1 MGTAYSARQSSF
13 SDGDT
18 IDAADSNDEFDAI
31 LSAFGTSGHTHDG
44 TAGEGG
50 NVTALRGHALTF
62 GLGTS
67 GTDIVLTFDG
77 ETSDGVLS
85 WMEDEDQ
92 FKFDDDVQIIDDKSL
107 ILGTNEDITIKY
119 DETTNNALEIA
130 ANVEG
135 AALGIVL
142 KADQGDD
149 AGDEWKVNV
158 ADGGTLTLGNDINSA
173 GTYVTHM
180 TLTPNSTVA
189 NSTAAFAGSVTVANA
204 LSIGGTAITSTG
216 AELNIMDGGTSA
228 SATTVADAD
237 RVVFNDAGT
246 MKQVAVTDLA
256 AYFDDEITA
265 MPNLTSVGTL
275 TTLTVDNVIING
287 STIGHTGDT
296 DLMTVASGVLTVAG
310 EVSMTTLDIGGT
322 NVTST
327 ATEINLLDGG
337 TSVGG
342 SITIADSDGF
352 IINDAGTMKT
362 IPASD
367 IKTYATVATAADD
380 IAAGDAAVNLTTSTG
395 NITIDAQGNDTDI
408 ILKGTDG
415 SSDTTFLTIDGSD
428 AGTASFNHDVKL
440 ASDASVIG
448 FGADNDVTLTHVHDT
463 GLLLNSTMALQF
475 NDASQFI
482 NAPSATILDI
492 NATDEVEVNATLM
505 DVNANLDVSGTYTGG
520 GTMTTGGNIVVPDAG
535 TIGSA
540 SDTDA
545 LSITSA
551 GNIGINTTS
560 PAKKLSVNGPAL
572 ATISALTDGS
582 TITADLDTSQNF
594 SVTLGG
600 NRTLANPNN
609 IDAGQTGSI
618 FVTQDGTGS
627 RTLAFGNK
635 WAFAGG
641 TAPTLTTT
649 AAAVDRIDYIV
660 MSASIIQAVASLD
673 VKVPSQNGVSK

>member
-1 MGTAYSARQSSF
+1 MGTAYSARQSSY

-18 IDAADSNDEFDAI
+18 IDAADSNDEFNAI

-50 NVTALRGHALTF
+50 NITALRGHALTF
-62 GLGTS
+62 GLGTA
-67 GTDIVLTFDG
+67 GTDVVLTFDG

-85 WMEDEDQ
+85 WMEDEDH
-92 FKFDDDVQIIDDKSL
+92 FKFDDDVKIIDDKNI
-107 ILGTNEDITIKY
+107 ILGTNDDITIKY
-119 DETTNNALEIA
+119 DETTNNSLEIA

-135 AALGIVL
+135 AALGVVL

-149 AGDEWKVNV
+149 AGDEWKLNI

-180 TLTPNSTVA
+180 TLTPNATVA
-189 NSTAAFAGSVTVANA
+189 NSTAAFAGNVTVANA
-204 LSIGGTAITSTG
+204 LSIGGTALTVTG
-216 AELNIMDGGTSA
+216 AELNIVDGGTSA
-228 SATTVADAD
+228 TATTVADAD
-237 RVVFNDAGT
+237 RVVFNDGGT

-327 ATEINLLDGG
+327 AAEINLLDGG

-342 SITIADSDGF
+342 SITIGDSDGF
-352 IINDAGTMKT
+352 IINDGGTMKT

-367 IKTYATVATAADD
+367 IKTYATTPTAADD
-380 IAAGDAAVNLTTSTG
+380 IAAGDAAINLTTTTG

-440 ASDASVIG
+440 ASDASILG

-463 GLLLNSTMALQF
+463 GLLLNGTMALQF
-475 NDASQFI
+475 NDASQSI
-482 NAPSATILDI
+482 NAPSATVLDI

-520 GTMTTGGNIVVPDAG
+520 GTMTTGGNIVIPDAG

-545 LSITSA
+545 IAITSG

-582 TITADLDTSQNF
+582 TITPDFDTAQNF

-635 WAFAGG
+635 FAFAGG

-649 AAAVDRIDYIV
+649 ASAVDRIDYIV
-660 MSASIIQAVASLD
+660 MSSSIIHAVVSLD
-673 VKVPSQNGVSK
+673 VKVPS

>member
-1 MGTAYSARQSSF
+1 MGTAYAARQSSF

-18 IDAADSNDEFDAI
+18 IDASDSNNEFDAI
-31 LSAFGTSGHTHDG
+31 LSAFGTSGHSHDG

-50 NVTALRGHALTF
+50 DIAALRSHTITF
-62 GLGTS
+62 GKGTS
-67 GTDIVLTFDG
+67 GTDIIITFDG
-77 ETSDGVLS
+77 EDNDGVLA

-92 FKFDDDVQIIDDKSL
+92 FKFSDDVQIIDDKSL
-107 ILGTNEDITIKY
+107 ILGTDEDITIKY
-119 DETTNNALEIA
+119 DESTNNALEIA

-149 AGDEWKVNV
+149 AGDEWKINV

-173 GTYVTHM
+173 GTYVTHA
-180 TLTPNSTVA
+180 TFTPNSTVA
-189 NSTAAFAGSVTVANA
+189 SSTVAFAGNVTVANA

-216 AELNIMDGGTSA
+216 AELNIIDGGTSA
-228 SATTVADAD
+228 SSTTVADAD
-237 RVVFNDAGT
+237 RVVFNDDGT

-287 STIGHTGDT
+287 TTIGHTSDT

-327 ATEINLLDGG
+327 AAELNLLDGG
-337 TSVGG
+337 TSVGS
-342 SITIADSDGF
+342 SITIADSDGV
-352 IINDAGTMKT
+352 IVNDGGTMKS

-367 IKTYATVATAADD
+367 FKTFVVPSTVVATS
-380 IAAGDAAVNLTTSTG
+380 GNL
-395 NITIDAQGNDTDI
+395 TIDAQANDTDI

-415 SSDTTFLTIDGSD
+415 GADTTFLTLDGSD

-440 ASDASVIG
+440 ASDDAILG
-448 FGADNDVTLTHVHDT
+448 FGADNDVTLTHVHNT

-520 GTMTTGGNIVVPDAG
+520 GTMTTGGNIVIPDAG

-545 LSITSA
+545 VSITSA

-582 TITADLDTSQNF
+582 TITADFDTAQNF

-600 NRTLANPNN
+600 NRTLANPSNL
-609 IDAGQTGSI
+609 DAGQTGSI
-618 FVTQDGTGS
+618 FITQDGTGS
-627 RTLAFGNK
+627 RTLAYGNQ

-660 MSASIIQAVASLD
+660 MSASIIHAVATLD
-673 VKVPSQNGVSK
+673 VKVPS

>member
-1 MGTAYSARQSSF
+1 MGTAYSARQSSY

-18 IDAADSNDEFDAI
+18 IDASDSNNEFDAI
-31 LSAFGTSGHTHDG
+31 LSAFGTSGHSHDG

-50 NVTALRGHALTF
+50 DITALRGHALTF
-62 GLGTS
+62 GLGTA

-85 WMEDEDQ
+85 WMEDEDH
-92 FKFDDDVQIIDDKSL
+92 FKFDDDVKIIDDKKI
-107 ILGTNEDITIKY
+107 ILGTNDDITVKY
-119 DETTNNALEIA
+119 DETTNNSLEIA

-135 AALGIVL
+135 AALGVVL

-149 AGDEWKVNV
+149 AGDEWKLNI
-158 ADGGTLTLGNDINSA
+158 ADGGTLTFGNDINSA
-173 GTYVTHM
+173 GTYVTHL
-180 TLTPNSTVA
+180 TLTPNATVA
-189 NSTAAFAGSVTVANA
+189 NSTAAFAGNLTAANLVTAGSLA
-204 LSIGGTAITSTG
+204 IGGTTLTVTG
-216 AELNIMDGGTSA
+216 AELNIIDGGTSA
-228 SATTVADAD
+228 SSTSVEDAD
-237 RVVFNDAGT
+237 RVVFNDGGT

-265 MPNLTSVGTL
+265 MPNLASVGTL

-287 STIGHTGDT
+287 STIGHTSDT
-296 DLMTVASGVLTVAG
+296 DLMTVADGVLTVAG

-327 ATEINLLDGG
+327 AAEINLLDGG

-352 IINDAGTMKT
+352 IVNDGGTMKT

-367 IKTYATVATAADD
+367 LKTYTASTTAADD
-380 IAAGDAAVNLTTSTG
+380 ISAGDAAINFTTTSG

-415 SSDTTFLTIDGSD
+415 SADTTFLTIDGSD

-440 ASDASVIG
+440 ASDAAVLG
-448 FGADNDVTLTHVHDT
+448 FGSDNDVTLTHVHDT

-482 NAPSATILDI
+482 NAPSATVLDI

-520 GTMTTGGNIVVPDAG
+520 GTMTTGGNIVIPDAG

-545 LSITSA
+545 VSITSA
-551 GNIGINTTS
+551 GNVGINTTS

-572 ATISALTDGS
+572 ATISALSDGS
-582 TITADLDTSQNF
+582 TITPDFDTAQNF

-635 WAFAGG
+635 FAFAGG

-649 AAAVDRIDYIV
+649 ASAVDRIDYIV
-660 MSASIIQAVASLD
+660 MSSSIIQAVVSLD
-673 VKVPSQNGVSK
+673 IKVPS

>member
-1 MGTAYSARQSSF
+1 MGTAYSARQSSY

-18 IDAADSNDEFDAI
+18 IDAADSNDEFNAI
-31 LSAFGTSGHTHDG
+31 LSAFGTRGHTHDG

-85 WMEDEDQ
+85 WMEDEDH
-92 FKFDDDVQIIDDKSL
+92 FKFDDDIKIIDDKKI
-107 ILGTNEDITIKY
+107 ILGTNDDITVKY
-119 DETTNNALEIA
+119 DESTNDSLEIA

-135 AALGIVL
+135 AALGVVL

-149 AGDEWKVNV
+149 AGDEWKLNI
-158 ADGGTLTLGNDINSA
+158 ADGGTLTFGNDINSA

-180 TLTPNSTVA
+180 TLTPNSTVT
-189 NSTAAFAGSVTVANA
+189 NSTATFAGNLTAANLVTAGSLA
-204 LSIGGTAITSTG
+204 IGGTTLTVTG
-216 AELNIMDGGTSA
+216 AELNIVDGGTSA
-228 SATTVADAD
+228 TSTTVADAD
-237 RVVFNDAGT
+237 RVVFNDGGT

-287 STIGHTGDT
+287 TTIGHTSDT
-296 DLMTVASGVLTVAG
+296 DLMTVADGVLTVAG

-327 ATEINLLDGG
+327 AAEINLLDGG

-342 SITIADSDGF
+342 SITVADSDGF
-352 IINDAGTMKT
+352 IINDGGTMKT

-367 IKTYATVATAADD
+367 IKTYTATTTAADD
-380 IAAGDAAVNLTTSTG
+380 IAAGDAAINLTTTTG

-440 ASDASVIG
+440 ASDASILG

-482 NAPSATILDI
+482 NAPSATVLDI

-520 GTMTTGGNIVVPDAG
+520 GTMTTGGNIVIPDAG

-545 LSITSA
+545 VSITSA

-582 TITADLDTSQNF
+582 TITPDFDTAQNF

-635 WAFAGG
+635 FAFAGG

-649 AAAVDRIDYIV
+649 ASAVDRIDYIV
-660 MSASIIQAVASLD
+660 MSASIIQAVVSLD
-673 VKVPSQNGVSK
+673 IKVPS

>member
-1 MGTAYSARQSSF
+1 MGTAYSARQSSY

-18 IDAADSNDEFDAI
+18 IDAADSNDEFNAI

-85 WMEDEDQ
+85 WMEDEDH
-92 FKFDDDVQIIDDKSL
+92 FKFDDDIKIIDDKKI
-107 ILGTNEDITIKY
+107 ILGTNDDITVKY
-119 DETTNNALEIA
+119 DESTNDSLEIA

-135 AALGIVL
+135 AALGVVL

-149 AGDEWKVNV
+149 AGDEWKLNI
-158 ADGGTLTLGNDINSA
+158 ADGGTLTFGNDINSA

-180 TLTPNSTVA
+180 TLTPNSTVT
-189 NSTAAFAGSVTVANA
+189 NSTATFAGNLTAANLVTAGSLA
-204 LSIGGTAITSTG
+204 IGGTTLTVTG
-216 AELNIMDGGTSA
+216 AELNIVDGGTSA
-228 SATTVADAD
+228 TSTPVADAD

-287 STIGHTGDT
+287 TTIGHTSDT
-296 DLMTVASGVLTVAG
+296 DLMTVADGVLTVAG

-327 ATEINLLDGG
+327 AAEINLLDGG

-342 SITIADSDGF
+342 SITVADSDGF
-352 IINDAGTMKT
+352 IINDGGTMKT

-367 IKTYATVATAADD
+367 IKTYTATTTAADD
-380 IAAGDAAVNLTTSTG
+380 IAAGDAAINLTTTTG

-440 ASDASVIG
+440 ASDASILG

-482 NAPSATILDI
+482 NAPSATVLDI

-520 GTMTTGGNIVVPDAG
+520 GTMTTGGNIVIPDAG

-545 LSITSA
+545 VSITSA

-582 TITADLDTSQNF
+582 TITPDFDTAQNF

-635 WAFAGG
+635 FAFAGG

-649 AAAVDRIDYIV
+649 ASAVDRIDYIV
-660 MSASIIQAVASLD
+660 MSASIIQAVVSLD
-673 VKVPSQNGVSK
+673 IKVPS

>member
-1 MGTAYSARQSSF
+1 MGTAYSARQSSY

-18 IDAADSNDEFDAI
+18 IDASDSNNEFDAI
-31 LSAFGTSGHTHDG
+31 LSAFGTSGHSHDG

-50 NVTALRGHALTF
+50 DITALRGHALTF
-62 GLGTS
+62 GLGTA
-67 GTDIVLTFDG
+67 GTDVVLTFDG

-85 WMEDEDQ
+85 WMEDEDH
-92 FKFDDDVQIIDDKSL
+92 FKFDDDVKIIDDKKI
-107 ILGTNEDITIKY
+107 ILGTNDDITVKY
-119 DETTNNALEIA
+119 DETTNNSLEIA

-135 AALGIVL
+135 AALGVVL

-149 AGDEWKVNV
+149 AGDEWKLNI
-158 ADGGTLTLGNDINSA
+158 ADGGTLTFGNDINSA
-173 GTYVTHM
+173 GTYVTHL
-180 TLTPNSTVA
+180 TLTPNATVA
-189 NSTAAFAGSVTVANA
+189 NSTAAFAGNLTAANLVTAGSLA
-204 LSIGGTAITSTG
+204 IGGTTLTVTG
-216 AELNIMDGGTSA
+216 AELNIIDGGTSA
-228 SATTVADAD
+228 SSTSVEDAD
-237 RVVFNDAGT
+237 RVVFNDGGT

-265 MPNLTSVGTL
+265 MPNLASVGTL

-287 STIGHTGDT
+287 TTIGHTSDT
-296 DLMTVASGVLTVAG
+296 DLMTVADGVLTVAG

-327 ATEINLLDGG
+327 AAEINLLDGG

-352 IINDAGTMKT
+352 IVNDGGTMKT

-367 IKTYATVATAADD
+367 LKTYTASTTAADD
-380 IAAGDAAVNLTTSTG
+380 ISAGDAAINFTTTSG

-415 SSDTTFLTIDGSD
+415 SADTTFLTIDGSD

-440 ASDASVIG
+440 ASDAAVLG
-448 FGADNDVTLTHVHDT
+448 FGSDNDVTLTHVHDT
-463 GLLLNSTMALQF
+463 GLLLNGTMALQF
-475 NDASQFI
+475 NDASQSI
-482 NAPSATILDI
+482 NAPSATVLDI

-520 GTMTTGGNIVVPDAG
+520 GTMTTGGNIVIPDAG

-545 LSITSA
+545 VSITSA
-551 GNIGINTTS
+551 GNVGINTTS
-560 PAKKLSVNGPAL
+560 PAKKLAVNGPAL
-572 ATISALTDGS
+572 ATISALSDGS
-582 TITADLDTSQNF
+582 TITPDFDTAQNF

-635 WAFAGG
+635 FAFAGG

-649 AAAVDRIDYIV
+649 ASAVDRIDYIV
-660 MSASIIQAVASLD
+660 MSSSIIQAVVSLD
-673 VKVPSQNGVSK
+673 VKVPS

>member
-1 MGTAYSARQSSF
+1 MGTAYAARQSSF

-18 IDAADSNDEFDAI
+18 IDASDSNNEFDAI
-31 LSAFGTSGHTHDG
+31 LSAFGTSGHSHDG

-50 NVTALRGHALTF
+50 DIAALRSHTITF
-62 GLGTS
+62 GKGTS
-67 GTDIVLTFDG
+67 GTDIIITFDG
-77 ETSDGVLS
+77 EDNDGVLA

-92 FKFDDDVQIIDDKSL
+92 FKFSDDVQIIDDKSL
-107 ILGTNEDITIKY
+107 ILGTDEDITIKY
-119 DETTNNALEIA
+119 DESTNNALEIA

-149 AGDEWKVNV
+149 AGDEWKINV

-173 GTYVTHM
+173 GTYVTHA
-180 TLTPNSTVA
+180 TFTPNSTVA
-189 NSTAAFAGSVTVANA
+189 SSTVAFAGNVTVANA

-216 AELNIMDGGTSA
+216 AELNIIDGGTSA
-228 SATTVADAD
+228 SSTTVADAD
-237 RVVFNDAGT
+237 RVVFNDDGT

-287 STIGHTGDT
+287 TTIGHTGDT

-327 ATEINLLDGG
+327 AAELNLLDGG
-337 TSVGG
+337 TSVGS
-342 SITIADSDGF
+342 SITIADSDGV
-352 IINDAGTMKT
+352 IVNDGGTMKS

-367 IKTYATVATAADD
+367 FKTFVVPSTVVATS
-380 IAAGDAAVNLTTSTG
+380 GNL
-395 NITIDAQGNDTDI
+395 TIDAQANDTDI

-415 SSDTTFLTIDGSD
+415 GADTTFLTLDGSD

-440 ASDASVIG
+440 ASDDAILG
-448 FGADNDVTLTHVHDT
+448 FGADNDVTLTHVHNT

-520 GTMTTGGNIVVPDAG
+520 GTMTTGGNIVIPDAG

-545 LSITSA
+545 VSITSA

-582 TITADLDTSQNF
+582 TITADFDTAQNF

-600 NRTLANPNN
+600 NRTLANPSNL
-609 IDAGQTGSI
+609 DAGQTGSI
-618 FVTQDGTGS
+618 FITQDGTGS
-627 RTLAFGNK
+627 RTLAYGNQ

-660 MSASIIQAVASLD
+660 MSASIIHAVATLD
-673 VKVPSQNGVSK
+673 VKVPS

>member
-1 MGTAYSARQSSF
+1 MGTAYSARQSSY

-18 IDAADSNDEFDAI
+18 IDASDSNNEFDAI
-31 LSAFGTSGHTHDG
+31 LSAFGTSGHSHDG
-44 TAGEGG
+44 TDGEGG
-50 NVTALRGHALTF
+50 DITALRGHALTF
-62 GLGTS
+62 GLGTA

-77 ETSDGVLS
+77 ETNDGVLS
-85 WMEDEDQ
+85 WMEDEDH
-92 FKFDDDVQIIDDKSL
+92 FKFDDDVKIIDDKKI
-107 ILGTNEDITIKY
+107 ILGTNDDITIKY
-119 DETTNNALEIA
+119 DETTNNSLEIA

-135 AALGIVL
+135 AALGVVL

-149 AGDEWKVNV
+149 AGDEWKLNI

-180 TLTPNSTVA
+180 TLTPNATVA
-189 NSTAAFAGSVTVANA
+189 NSTAAFAGNVTAANLVTA
-204 LSIGGTAITSTG
+204 GSLAIGGTTLTVTG
-216 AELNIMDGGTSA
+216 AELNIVDGGTSA
-228 SATTVADAD
+228 TSTTVADAD
-237 RVVFNDAGT
+237 RVVFNDDGT

-287 STIGHTGDT
+287 TTIGHTSDT
-296 DLMTVASGVLTVAG
+296 DLMTVADGVLTVAG

-327 ATEINLLDGG
+327 AAEINLLDGG

-352 IINDAGTMKT
+352 IVNDGGTMKT

-367 IKTYATVATAADD
+367 LKTYTAGTTAADD
-380 IAAGDAAVNLTTSTG
+380 IAAGDAAINLTTTSG

-415 SSDTTFLTIDGSD
+415 SADTTFLTIDGSD

-440 ASDASVIG
+440 ASDAAVLG
-448 FGADNDVTLTHVHDT
+448 FGSDNDVTLTHVHDT
-463 GLLLNSTMALQF
+463 GLLLNGTMALQF
-475 NDASQFI
+475 NDASQSI
-482 NAPSATILDI
+482 NAPSATVLDI

-520 GTMTTGGNIVVPDAG
+520 GTMTTGGNIVIPDAG

-545 LSITSA
+545 VSITSA

-572 ATISALTDGS
+572 ATISALSDGS
-582 TITADLDTSQNF
+582 TITPDFDTAQNF

-635 WAFAGG
+635 FAFAGG

-649 AAAVDRIDYIV
+649 ASAVDRIDYIV
-660 MSASIIQAVASLD
+660 MSSSIIQAVVSLD
-673 VKVPSQNGVSK
+673 VKVPS

>member
-31 LSAFGTSGHTHDG
+31 LSSFGTSGHTHDG

-62 GLGTS
+62 GLGTA

-216 AELNIMDGGTSA
+216 TELNIMDGDTSA

-367 IKTYATVATAADD
+367 IKTYTAVATAADD
-380 IAAGDAAVNLTTSTG
+380 IAAGDAAVNLTTTAG

-415 SSDTTFLTIDGSD
+415 SVDTTFLTIDGSD

-482 NAPSATILDI
+482 NAPSATVLDI

-551 GNIGINTTS
+551 GNIGINTAS

-572 ATISALTDGS
+572 ATISALTDGA
-582 TITADLDTSQNF
+582 TITPDFDTSQNF

-600 NRTLANPNN
+600 NRTLANPTN

-673 VKVPSQNGVSK
+673 VKVPS

>member
-1 MGTAYSARQSSF
+1 MGTAYAARQSSF

-18 IDAADSNDEFDAI
+18 IDASDSNNEFDAI
-31 LSAFGTSGHTHDG
+31 LSAFGTSGHSHDG

-50 NVTALRGHALTF
+50 DIAALRSHTITF
-62 GLGTS
+62 GKGTS
-67 GTDIVLTFDG
+67 GTDIIITFDG
-77 ETSDGVLS
+77 EDNDGVLA

-92 FKFDDDVQIIDDKSL
+92 FKFSDDVQIIDDKSL
-107 ILGTNEDITIKY
+107 ILGTDEDITIKY
-119 DETTNNALEIA
+119 DESTNNALEIA

-149 AGDEWKVNV
+149 AGDEWKINV

-173 GTYVTHM
+173 GTYVTHA
-180 TLTPNSTVA
+180 TFTPNSTVA
-189 NSTAAFAGSVTVANA
+189 SSTVAFAGNVTVANA

-216 AELNIMDGGTSA
+216 AELNIIDGGTSA
-228 SATTVADAD
+228 SSTTVADAD
-237 RVVFNDAGT
+237 RVVFNDDGT

-327 ATEINLLDGG
+327 AAELNLLDGG
-337 TSVGG
+337 TSVGS
-342 SITIADSDGF
+342 SITIADSDGV
-352 IINDAGTMKT
+352 IVNDGGTMKS

-367 IKTYATVATAADD
+367 FKTFVVPSTVVATS
-380 IAAGDAAVNLTTSTG
+380 GNL
-395 NITIDAQGNDTDI
+395 TIDAQANDTDI

-415 SSDTTFLTIDGSD
+415 GADTTFLTLDGSD

-440 ASDASVIG
+440 ASDDAILG
-448 FGADNDVTLTHVHDT
+448 FGADNDVTLTHVHNT

-520 GTMTTGGNIVVPDAG
+520 GTMTTGGNIVIPDAG

-545 LSITSA
+545 VSITSA

-582 TITADLDTSQNF
+582 TITADFDTAQNF

-600 NRTLANPNN
+600 NRTLANPSNL
-609 IDAGQTGSI
+609 DAGQTGSI
-618 FVTQDGTGS
+618 FITQDGTGS
-627 RTLAFGNK
+627 RTLAYGNQ

-660 MSASIIQAVASLD
+660 MSASIIHAVATLD
-673 VKVPSQNGVSK
+673 VKVPS

>member
-1 MGTAYSARQSSF
+1 MGTAYSARQSSY

-18 IDAADSNDEFDAI
+18 IDAADSNDEFNAI
-31 LSAFGTSGHTHDG
+31 LSAFGTSGHSHDG

-50 NVTALRGHALTF
+50 NITALRGHALTF
-62 GLGTS
+62 GLGTA

-85 WMEDEDQ
+85 WMEDEDH
-92 FKFDDDVQIIDDKSL
+92 FKFDDDVKIIDDKKI
-107 ILGTNEDITIKY
+107 ILGTNDDITVKY
-119 DETTNNALEIA
+119 DETTNNSLEIA

-135 AALGIVL
+135 AALGVVL

-149 AGDEWKVNV
+149 AGDEWKLNI

-180 TLTPNSTVA
+180 TLTPNATVA
-189 NSTAAFAGSVTVANA
+189 NSTAAFAGNVTVANA
-204 LSIGGTAITSTG
+204 LSIGGTALTVTG
-216 AELNIMDGGTSA
+216 AELNIVDGGTSA
-228 SATTVADAD
+228 TATTVADAD
-237 RVVFNDAGT
+237 RVVFNDDGT

-287 STIGHTGDT
+287 STIGHTSDT

-327 ATEINLLDGG
+327 AAEINLLDGG

-352 IINDAGTMKT
+352 IINDGGTMKT

-367 IKTYATVATAADD
+367 IKTYTATTTAADD
-380 IAAGDAAVNLTTSTG
+380 IAAGDAAINLTTTSG

-415 SSDTTFLTIDGSD
+415 GADTTFLTIDGSD

-440 ASDASVIG
+440 ASDAAVLG
-448 FGADNDVTLTHVHDT
+448 FGSDNDVTLTHVHDT
-463 GLLLNSTMALQF
+463 GLLLNGTMALQF
-475 NDASQFI
+475 NDASQSI
-482 NAPSATILDI
+482 NAPSATVLDI

-520 GTMTTGGNIVVPDAG
+520 GTMTTGGNIVIPDAG

-545 LSITSA
+545 VSITSA

-572 ATISALTDGS
+572 ATISALSDGS
-582 TITADLDTSQNF
+582 TITPDFDTAQNF

-635 WAFAGG
+635 FAFAGG

-649 AAAVDRIDYIV
+649 ASAVDRIDYIV
-660 MSASIIQAVASLD
+660 MSSSIIQAVVSLD
-673 VKVPSQNGVSK
+673 VKVPS

>member
-1 MGTAYSARQSSF
+1 
-13 SDGDT
+13 
-18 IDAADSNDEFDAI
+18 
-31 LSAFGTSGHTHDG
+31 
-44 TAGEGG
+44 
-50 NVTALRGHALTF
+50 
-62 GLGTS
+62 
-67 GTDIVLTFDG
+67 
-77 ETSDGVLS
+77 
-85 WMEDEDQ
+85 
-92 FKFDDDVQIIDDKSL
+92 
-107 ILGTNEDITIKY
+107 
-119 DETTNNALEIA
+119 
-130 ANVEG
+130 
-135 AALGIVL
+135 
-142 KADQGDD
+142 
-149 AGDEWKVNV
+149 
-158 ADGGTLTLGNDINSA
+158 
-173 GTYVTHM
+173 M
-180 TLTPNSTVA
+180 TLTPNATVA
-189 NSTAAFAGSVTVANA
+189 NSTAAFAGNVTVANA
-204 LSIGGTAITSTG
+204 LSIGGTALTVTG
-216 AELNIMDGGTSA
+216 AELNIVDGGTSA
-228 SATTVADAD
+228 TATTVADAD
-237 RVVFNDAGT
+237 RVVFNDDGT

-327 ATEINLLDGG
+327 AAEINLLDGG

-342 SITIADSDGF
+342 SITIGDSDGF
-352 IINDAGTMKT
+352 IINDGGTMKT

-367 IKTYATVATAADD
+367 IKTYATTNTAADD
-380 IAAGDAAVNLTTSTG
+380 IAAGDAAINLTTTTG

-440 ASDASVIG
+440 ASDASILG

-482 NAPSATILDI
+482 NAPSATVLDI

-520 GTMTTGGNIVVPDAG
+520 GTMTTGGNIVIPDAG

-545 LSITSA
+545 IAITSG

-582 TITADLDTSQNF
+582 TITPDFDTAQNF

-635 WAFAGG
+635 FAFAGG

-649 AAAVDRIDYIV
+649 ASAVDRIDYIV
-660 MSASIIQAVASLD
+660 MSASIIQAVVSLD
-673 VKVPSQNGVSK
+673 VKVPS